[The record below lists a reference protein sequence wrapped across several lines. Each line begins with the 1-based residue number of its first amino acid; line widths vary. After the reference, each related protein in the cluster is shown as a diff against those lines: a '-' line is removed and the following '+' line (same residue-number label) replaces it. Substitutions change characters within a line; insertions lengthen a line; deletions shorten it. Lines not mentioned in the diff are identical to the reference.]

1 MFGYRKAILSFL
13 LFGGMIYGDVTPNIT
28 VGATGPL
35 YVSGINDRDVFAVDV
50 QNATYTT
57 VGTISS
63 ASLIFQITLLDRQ
76 TALITDPVDN
86 NLYTMNLQTGSFAVN
101 QTFPVNGIPEA
112 VDILNATTGF
122 AVGGSNVYQF
132 NPQNSS
138 NSFFATIPGSSS
150 LLGIAIRDASSAYII
165 GSSTN
170 ALYFLN
176 LMTGISSVV
185 VTFPFAFHPTSIRL
199 ANRDTAFVTELSGT
213 IYQVDLNTGVF
224 TPVNP
229 IPFGNDNAY
238 GSALNGNTIYP
249 VDANSN
255 DVYAVNI
262 LNGTVTTILNI
273 AGLPGLQS
281 DAFFPQIL
289 TTGLTANNLSF
300 SNYLNNNAP
309 VYVIRSFALQ
319 GTNLGQALESA
330 APTRNAFLT
339 FASQNAYLASSQAL
353 IDHSRQKRFHYQS
366 NTTSLVAS
374 AKLEMPQKSFCKPWN
389 VWVTPFGEYA
399 HVRAQHQTPK
409 FNMGV
414 GGALVG
420 ADYNFTNENLVGFAG
435 SYVFTHVKE
444 AGKANINQGFLSAY
458 STFNWVAFYTDFS
471 IWGGYYRGKNHRYI
485 VFPGVSETALA
496 KISGWQIASHF
507 EFGYNP
513 FQSCMKWFGVEP
525 FAMADW
531 VGNWEGAFSEHGAGD
546 FNVGQN
552 DRFCSFLRAESGLRF
567 HQVIEFECGSRL
579 VFREK
584 GSYAY
589 QKAFKTGRI
598 TAFLIGSP
606 GNFTVDTLTG
616 SQNLGVFEFLA
627 LYNTT
632 CGVYTEFRYQG
643 EFGSSYLS
651 NQAMLEIGYN
661 F

>member
-1 MFGYRKAILSFL
+1 MSRSRMGITFL
-13 LFGGMIYGDVTPNIT
+13 LVFGTMAYADVTPIFT

-63 ASLIFQITLLDRQ
+63 AGLIFQITLLDRQ
-76 TALITDPVDN
+76 TALVADPLDN
-86 NLYTMNLQTGSFAVN
+86 NLYAMNLQTGSFAVN
-101 QTFPVNGIPEA
+101 QTFPVSGIPEA

-138 NSFFATIPGSSS
+138 NSFFANIPGSNN
-150 LLGIAIRDASSAYII
+150 LLGIAIRDSSSAYII

-176 LMTGISSVV
+176 LMTGLSNVLVS
-185 VTFPFAFHPTSIRL
+185 FPFAFHPTSIRL

-213 IYQVDLNTGVF
+213 IYQVDLNTGAF
-224 TPVNP
+224 NPVNTTS
-229 IPFGNDNAY
+229 FGNDNAY
-238 GSALNGNTIYP
+238 GSALNGNIIYP
-249 VDANSN
+249 VDANTN

-273 AGLPGLQS
+273 AGFPGLQG

-289 TTGLTANNLSF
+289 TTGLTANNLAF
-300 SNYLNNNAP
+300 ANYLNANAP
-309 VYVIRSFALQ
+309 SYVIRSFALQ
-319 GTNLGQALESA
+319 GTNLGESLESA

-339 FASQNAYLASSQAL
+339 FASQNGYLASSQVL

-366 NTTSLVAS
+366 GLPSLVACTKEGILKQYVCNS
-374 AKLEMPQKSFCKPWN
+374 WN
-389 VWVTPFGEYA
+389 VWATPFGEYA
-399 HVRAQHQTPK
+399 RERPQHQTPK
-409 FNMGV
+409 FKMAV
-414 GGALVG
+414 GGALLG
-420 ADYNFTNENLVGFAG
+420 ADYNYPNSNLVGLAG
-435 SYVFTHVKE
+435 SYVFTHLKE
-444 AGKANINQGFLSAY
+444 ESEGKASINQGFLSVY
-458 STFNWVAFYTDFS
+458 STLNWEDFYTDFS
-471 IWGGYYRGKNHRYI
+471 LWGGYYRGSNHRYI
-485 VFPGVSETALA
+485 SFPGVSETALA
-496 KISGWQIASHF
+496 KISGWQTSGHF
-507 EFGYNP
+507 EFGYNN
-513 FQSCMKWFGVEP
+513 STNWFGLEP
-525 FAMADW
+525 FIMGDW
-531 VGNWEGAFSEHGAGD
+531 VGNWEGSFFEHGAGD
-546 FNVGQN
+546 YNMGQK

-567 HQVIEFECGSRL
+567 HQVIEFECGNRL
-579 VFREK
+579 VIREK

-589 QKAFKTGRI
+589 QKAFNTGRI

-606 GNFTVDTLTG
+606 GSFTVDTLTG

-627 LYNTT
+627 LYNTIS
-632 CGVYTEFRYQG
+632 GAYTELRYQG
-643 EFGSSYLS
+643 EFGSNYLS